1 MARIIYGSL
10 PIMNGYWPYGGFS
23 DLDPGDDTT
32 SGTWVVGNSTAATIE
47 AGDDDSSVTWEP
59 GDQI

>member
-1 MARIIYGSL
+1 
-10 PIMNGYWPYGGFS
+10 MNGYWPYGGFS